1 MDKSVVIIGS
11 RVHGVGFRPFLL
23 ARARK
28 LDLVRFEAE
37 NVFLEGKQA
46 ISVSFGGDERD
57 VAEFLEFCKK
67 SHPHDA
73 EVSGVSETIAPI
85 RVLSID
91 AYDKILAAEQQS
103 TMVRTGLTMIGLQKQ
118 MMGTQDKMLGL
129 QEKSMGTQDKMLGLQ
144 EKSMGTQD
152 KMLGLQE
159 KSMGTQD
166 KMLGLQEKS
175 MGTQDKMLGL
185 QEKSMGTQDKMLGLQ
200 EKMLGMQE
208 KTLGLQEKT
217 IEKLE
222 EFHEDNVKRFD
233 QADARYEKIA
243 QNLERILEEMKE
255 ERIEARKSTERII
268 SMIAQMRPYGAVRE
282 ENPSYGEAKKR

>member
-37 NVFLEGKQA
+37 NVFLEGRQA
-46 ISVSFGGDERD
+46 LSVSFGGDERD

-103 TMVRTGLTMIGLQKQ
+103 TMVRSGLTMIGLQKQ
-118 MMGTQDKMLGL
+118 M
-129 QEKSMGTQDKMLGLQ
+129 
-144 EKSMGTQD
+144 
-152 KMLGLQE
+152 
-159 KSMGTQD
+159 MGTQD

>member
-103 TMVRTGLTMIGLQKQ
+103 TMVRSGLTMIGLQKQ
-118 MMGTQDKMLGL
+118 M
-129 QEKSMGTQDKMLGLQ
+129 
-144 EKSMGTQD
+144 
-152 KMLGLQE
+152 
-159 KSMGTQD
+159 
-166 KMLGLQEKS
+166 

>member
-166 KMLGLQEKS
+166 KMLELQEK
-175 MGTQDKMLGL
+175 TLGL
-185 QEKSMGTQDKMLGLQ
+185 QEKTVR
-200 EKMLGMQE
+200 
-208 KTLGLQEKT
+208 LQEKT

-222 EFHEDNVKRFD
+222 EFHKDNVKRFD
-233 QADARYEKIA
+233 QVDARYEKIA

-282 ENPSYGEAKKR
+282 KNPSYGEAKKAKKK